1 MRCPQ
6 CQNDNPAGA
15 RFCFNC
21 GAAQLPRCTNCQ
33 AELPPQ
39 ARFCMNCGQAA
50 APTPAAPPPPP
61 VPAVSTPHMA
71 GERRVVTILF
81 ADISGFTALS
91 EKMDPEQV
99 RNLMNACFDQLV
111 PLVEKYGGVV
121 DKFIGDEIMALYGAP
136 VAHEDDPAR
145 ALRTALEM
153 MDALSQFNSKFDTSL
168 GMHAGIN
175 TGLVVSGGIGS
186 QGRQQ
191 YSVMGDAVN
200 LASRL
205 EDASSTGEIL
215 IGPDTQRLTA
225 PLFSFETLEPIRVKG
240 KSEPIPIYRLLGLK
254 EQPGRVRG
262 LAGLSSPMVGRE
274 RELNTMLQLSEAVRV
289 GLGRAALIIGEPG
302 LGKSRLMGEWRTLTN
317 EQSEIQNP
325 KSKIRWAEGNCLSY
339 GQGLAYHLLIDLL
352 RSLISVPAAASETE
366 TRTALYS
373 LTESLFGSGV
383 MDTYPYLAHLLSLQL
398 EGQAL
403 ERVSQLDPQALQ
415 NQYLSALRQLCRAL
429 AEQSPLILILEDIH
443 WADPSS
449 TDLLIKLLPL
459 VSETAILFCF
469 VTRPDRDTPGWKL
482 VTAVR
487 EQLGASL
494 AELHLQTLSDD
505 DSRQLISNLLE
516 IEALPEPVRALI
528 LKKAEGN
535 PFFVEEV
542 IRMLIDRGMIVK
554 SGGGWVA
561 QAEIETVDIPDNL
574 QGLLLARIDRLPDDV
589 KHTLRVASVIGRQ
602 FSVRV
607 LEEVLRSV

>member
-1 MRCPQ
+1 
-6 CQNDNPAGA
+6 
-15 RFCFNC
+15 
-21 GAAQLPRCTNCQ
+21 
-33 AELPPQ
+33 
-39 ARFCMNCGQAA
+39 
-50 APTPAAPPPPP
+50 
-61 VPAVSTPHMA
+61 MA

-99 RNLMNACFDQLV
+99 RNMMNACFDQLV

-145 ALRTALEM
+145 ALRTSLEM
-153 MDALSQFNSKFDTSL
+153 MEALKRFNAKYGTNL

-200 LASRL
+200 LAARL

-215 IGPDTQRLTA
+215 VGPDTQRLTA
-225 PLFSFETLEPIRVKG
+225 PLFSFESLEPIQVKG
-240 KSEPIPIYRLLGLK
+240 KSEPIPIYRLTGLK
-254 EQPGRVRG
+254 EQPGRLRG

-274 RELNTMLQLSEAVRV
+274 TELSALLQLSEAVRV
-289 GLGRAALIIGEPG
+289 GLGRVALIIGEPG
-302 LGKSRLMGEWRTLTN
+302 LGKSRLMGEWRAATN
-317 EQSEIQNP
+317 GAAGP
-325 KSKIRWAEGNCLSY
+325 PMRWAEGNCLSY

-352 RSLISVPAAASETE
+352 RSLIGVPAAAGEGE
-366 TRTALYS
+366 TRAALYALS
-373 LTESLFGSGV
+373 ESLFGDSM

-415 NQYLSALRQLCRAL
+415 NQYLSALRHLCRTL
-429 AEQSPLILILEDIH
+429 TEQQPLVLILEDIH

-459 VSETAILFCF
+459 VSESSILFCF
-469 VTRPDRDTPGWKL
+469 ATRPDRDTPGWKL

-487 EQLGASL
+487 EQFGASL
-494 AELHLQTLSDD
+494 AELQLHTLSDN

-516 IEALPEPVRALI
+516 IEALPESVRALI

-561 QAEIETVDIPDNL
+561 QAEIENVDIPDNL